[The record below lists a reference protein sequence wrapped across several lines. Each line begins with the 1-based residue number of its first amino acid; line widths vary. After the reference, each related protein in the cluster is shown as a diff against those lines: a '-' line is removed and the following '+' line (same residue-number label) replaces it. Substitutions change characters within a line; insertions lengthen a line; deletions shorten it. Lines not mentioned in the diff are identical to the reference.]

1 MRRSV
6 LYSLIDA
13 YVKERIDDLLKIGAA
28 DEIHDDILR
37 ALGQR
42 AADLYAQNAA
52 GKTYNCRYWLKSF
65 KKKFI
70 TGYFGS

>member
-1 MRRSV
+1 MSV
-6 LYSLIDA
+6 LYSLNDTYA
-13 YVKERIDDLLKIGAA
+13 KERIDDLLKIGAA
-28 DEIHDDILR
+28 EKIHDTNR

-52 GKTYNCRYWLKSF
+52 GQTYNSSYWLKSF
-65 KKKFI
+65 KTKFI